1 VTASSSARP
10 PRIVLIAG
18 PNGAG
23 KTTFAMEYLPN
34 EGDCRNFLNPDLIA
48 AGLSPF
54 DPDAALVRAGKI
66 MLEEIQCRLEA
77 RDDFAIEST
86 LSGGTYVPLISD
98 CRRRGYEV
106 RLIFLSL
113 STSELAIHRVRGR
126 VAQGGHDV
134 ADDVVRRRFE
144 LGAKNFVTMYQ
155 SLADCWRKFDNSG
168 ERPRIVDQNA
178 PRSPSTEALCDDVEA
193 ALERSAVRALEIGR
207 RTKTPVWAV
216 QNGMIV
222 NLLADEQSRP
232 SKGNED
238 TTLP

>member
-1 VTASSSARP
+1 MTASQRSRP

-34 EGDCRNFLNPDLIA
+34 EGDCPNFLNADLIA

-54 DPDAALVRAGKI
+54 DPDAALIRAGKI
-66 MLEEIQCRLEA
+66 MLDEIQWRLDKN
-77 RDDFAIEST
+77 DDFAIEST
-86 LSGGTYVPLISD
+86 LSGNTYVPLLND

-113 STSELAIHRVRGR
+113 STPELAINRVRSR

-134 ADDVVRRRFE
+134 SEEVIRRRFE
-144 LGAKNFVTMYQ
+144 LGARNFVSVYQ
-155 SLADCWRKFDNSG
+155 PLADCWRKFDNSG
-168 ERPRIVDQNA
+168 EQPRVVDQSL
-178 PRSPSTEALCDDVEA
+178 PEPSSRVSPCDDVA
-193 ALERSAVRALEIGR
+193 GALERAAVRALEIGR

-216 QNGMIV
+216 NNGMIV
-222 NLLADEQSRP
+222 NLLADEQSRA
-232 SKGNED
+232 SRGNED